1 MSEEPQG
8 EAQEQPT
15 PEQPPAQGEGQ
26 PPGEAVP
33 KEAKTFG
40 MLCHLGALA
49 GFIGIPF
56 GNIIGPLVFWLVKKK
71 DYPFVDDQGKE
82 SLNFQIT
89 VTIAAVALFLIAL
102 TIILIPLVIFLAI
115 ALTIFDVVMI
125 IMAAIKANDGVS
137 YRYPVCIRFIK

>member
-15 PEQPPAQGEGQ
+15 PEQTPAEGEEQ
-26 PPGEAVP
+26 PSAEAVP
-33 KEAKTFG
+33 KEAKTFA

-56 GNIIGPLVFWLVKKK
+56 GNIIGPLIFWLIKKN
-71 DYPFVDDQGKE
+71 DYPFVDDQGRE

-89 VTIAAVALFLIAL
+89 MTIAAVIAVVLCFVLIGIPLLIAL
-102 TIILIPLVIFLAI
+102 L
-115 ALTIFDVVMI
+115 IFDLVMI
-125 IMAAIKANDGVS
+125 IIAAIKANDGVR
-137 YRYPVCIRFIK
+137 YRYPMCIRFLK